1 MAKTR
6 KYKNSILGLLI
17 GLGLG
22 VGYNEY
28 NLPHWQSFDIDTK
41 NTNVCFTP
49 PSGCANLIAEQIN
62 HAKDSIYLHAY
73 GLTSDIIID
82 ELAGA
87 QKRGVKVRAVLDS
100 SNFSERRNIA
110 ARLKKAGIEVTLD
123 KVPGI
128 AHNKIMIIDAKQV
141 ITGSFNFTKSA
152 DTRNAENVLMI
163 EDKDLASS
171 YLTNWQKRNEHGK
184 KY

>member
-1 MAKTR
+1 M
-6 KYKNSILGLLI
+6 GLII

-22 VGYNEY
+22 AGYNEY
-28 NLPHWQSFDIDTK
+28 NPPHWQSFDIDTK
-41 NTNVCFTP
+41 NTNHCFTP
-49 PSGCANLIAEQIN
+49 PKGCANLIASQISL
-62 HAKDSIYLHAY
+62 AKDSIHLHAY

-87 QKRGVKVRAVLDS
+87 QKRGVKVKAVLDS
-100 SNFSERRNIA
+100 SNFSEKRNIA

-128 AHNKIMIIDAKQV
+128 AHNKIMIIDEKKV

-163 EDKDLASS
+163 IDKDLAST
-171 YLTNWQKRNEHGK
+171 YLANWQKRKEHGK
-184 KY
+184 GY